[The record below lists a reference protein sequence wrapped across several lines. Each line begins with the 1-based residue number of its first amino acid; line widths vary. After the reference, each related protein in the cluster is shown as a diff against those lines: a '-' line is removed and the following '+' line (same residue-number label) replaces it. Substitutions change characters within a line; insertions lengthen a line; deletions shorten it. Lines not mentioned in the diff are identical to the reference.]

1 MNNFKI
7 FLLAMALMLA
17 TTVAF
22 TVTAPK
28 VASSS
33 TALSY
38 YETMSPYRSSGGYG
52 YGTRSMDRYD
62 NRRSRNRYDDD
73 MYGDYASG
81 GYSRR
86 NRRSMDYG
94 RGFGGDRYGYG
105 MDRSGYGRGSY
116 NVRR

>member
-1 MNNFKI
+1 M
-7 FLLAMALMLA
+7 FLLAMALTLA
-17 TTVAF
+17 TTIAF
-22 TVTAPK
+22 TITAPK

-52 YGTRSMDRYD
+52 YGARSMDRCD
-62 NRRSRNRYDDD
+62 DRRSRNRYDDG

-86 NRRSMDYG
+86 NGRSMDYG
-94 RGFGGDRYGYG
+94 RGFGGDRYSYG
-105 MDRSGYGRGSY
+105 MDRSGYGRGYY
-116 NVRR
+116 NARM